1 MTHPACTRNAVAA
14 RNAGGNSCAR
24 NEVIQGMTITI
35 QKPTERFVTNIGW
48 LDSKHSFNFGDHWSR
63 EHQGH
68 GLLLVNNDDRVAPAT
83 GFGTHAHRDMEIVTW
98 VLSGTLEHHDSA
110 GHHGLLYPG
119 LAQRMSAGTGIRH
132 SETNPSNDEPVHFV
146 QMWVQ
151 PDTAGVEPGYE
162 QKDINDALAA
172 GGLVAIASGKD
183 HPTAVKIHQ
192 RDAVLWGARVQ
203 SGDTVALP
211 GDPHVHAFVAIGN
224 GRLSTGEELDEGAS
238 ARLTNAGLIEFIAG
252 ESGAELLVWAT
263 A

>member
-1 MTHPACTRNAVAA
+1 
-14 RNAGGNSCAR
+14 
-24 NEVIQGMTITI
+24 MTIKI
-35 QKPTERFVTNIGW
+35 QTPTERFVTDVGW
-48 LDSKHSFNFGDHWSR
+48 LDSKHSFNFGDHWSP

-68 GLLLVNNDDRVAPAT
+68 GLLLVNNDDLVAPAT
-83 GFGTHAHRDMEIVTW
+83 GFGTHGHRDMEIVTW

-110 GHHGLLYPG
+110 GNHGILYPG

-132 SETNPSNDEPVHFV
+132 SEKNPSADEPVHFV

-162 QKDINDALAA
+162 QKDINSALAA

-192 RDAVLWGARVQ
+192 RDAVLWGARLQ
-203 SGDTVALP
+203 PDETVTLP
-211 GDPHVHAFVAIGN
+211 DDRHVHAFVAIGS
-224 GRLSTGEELDEGAS
+224 GRLATGEVLEVGA
-238 ARLTNAGLIEFIAG
+238 AAWLTDAGSVEFTAG
-252 ESGAELLVWAT
+252 GSGAELLVWAT